1 MPNFRSY
8 FAIFLC
14 LVFALFAACT
24 ANADIISRQMR
35 QIQIERSRKAR
46 RLHEAG
52 KKNAVKSKLLQAGK
66 KSKKEA
72 PAWINPQKP
81 RPIGFKASVED
92 VVLIDDTIDLS
103 EGNNFALLYEKL
115 KDCRCGSPQHI
126 AIKKK
131 LLKHAI
137 KTGNIEAVRNLSNF
151 LEKHKNGSSISHWK
165 LLLAIILFAIGLWQL
180 RVTYKLYKKDNQE
193 G

>member
-1 MPNFRSY
+1 
-8 FAIFLC
+8 
-14 LVFALFAACT
+14 
-24 ANADIISRQMR
+24 MR

-66 KSKKEA
+66 RTKKEA

-81 RPIGFKASVED
+81 RPVGFKASVD
-92 VVLIDDTIDLS
+92 DIAIIDETIDLS
-103 EGNNFALLYEKL
+103 QGNNFSLIYEKL
-115 KDCRCGSPQHI
+115 KNCNCGSPQHI

-131 LLKHAI
+131 LLRHAI
-137 KTGNIEAVRNLSNF
+137 KTGNIEAMRNLSNF
-151 LEKHKNGSSISHWK
+151 LEKHKNDSSISHWK
-165 LLLAIILFAIGLWQL
+165 LWLAVLLFAIGLWQL
-180 RVTYKLYKKDNQE
+180 IVTYKLYKKDNQE